1 MSRSTNSSVVALEI
15 ERSFWEKA
23 TILHTE
29 FYRPT
34 EKTTPDRFSRHYAD
48 TASLAKHPA
57 ALLAINQD
65 ALRERVVEWKSRFFG
80 SSWAKYE
87 WAKPGTRKHYQ
98 RSKHPLSGFCKGF
111 SAIGSVSSNA
121 LQAVAMMQAR
131 SVRFCS
137 SAKKLAQAQN
147 ERVDFPVC
155 GNFPALEKP

>member
-1 MSRSTNSSVVALEI
+1 MHPAAFLDWQCSVVALEI

-87 WAKPGTRKHYQ
+87 WAKPGTFRLVPPVERQAALRRDYQ
-98 RSKHPLSGFCKGF
+98 AMRDMYLVEPMSFEQVLT
-111 SAIGSVSSNA
+111 ILQELENTINEVSS
-121 LQAVAMMQAR
+121 R
-131 SVRFCS
+131 
-137 SAKKLAQAQN
+137 
-147 ERVDFPVC
+147 
-155 GNFPALEKP
+155 